1 MKDNLNGCRRVI
13 CSTLSAGECKRS
25 LPRRSKILNPEKLDP
40 PAEEMATNPTPLN
53 SKPVTAD
60 TSNWRLAVE
69 RADSRKAFQ
78 IKVLDLRDVTT
89 FTDYFVICSV
99 SNPRQGQ
106 AVCDEIE
113 KGLKEIGDPPVS
125 IEGYDKAEWILMDF
139 GDFLVHIFLESARS
153 FYDLER
159 LWRHAKMIEP
169 SAV

>member
-1 MKDNLNGCRRVI
+1 MHATCESGPVI
-13 CSTLSAGECKRS
+13 CSTLGAGESKKS
-25 LPRRSKILNPEKLDP
+25 LSRRSKILNPVP
-40 PAEEMATNPTPLN
+40 EEAVESPVPLN
-53 SKPVTAD
+53 SKPAATD
-60 TSNWRLAVE
+60 TSNWRAAVE
-69 RADSRKAFQ
+69 RAESRKAFH

-159 LWRHAKMIEP
+159 LWRHAKVVHAEANP
-169 SAV
+169 T

>member
-1 MKDNLNGCRRVI
+1 V
-13 CSTLSAGECKRS
+13 TEEAAA
-25 LPRRSKILNPEKLDP
+25 NPV
-40 PAEEMATNPTPLN
+40 PLN
-53 SKPVTAD
+53 SNPSAAD
-60 TSNWRLAVE
+60 SSNWRAAIE

-78 IKVLDLRDVTT
+78 VKVLDLRDVTT
-89 FTDYFVICSV
+89 FTDFFVICSV

-125 IEGYDKAEWILMDF
+125 VEGYDKGEWILMDF

-159 LWRHAKMIEP
+159 LWRHARVVHVEAEP
-169 SAV
+169 A

>member
-1 MKDNLNGCRRVI
+1 MKDNLSGCGQTTVR
-13 CSTLSAGECKRS
+13 STLGAGESKKS
-25 LPRRSKILNPEKLDP
+25 LPRRSKILDP
-40 PAEEMATNPTPLN
+40 VTGDTATNPSSIN
-53 SKPVTAD
+53 SPPIAAD
-60 TSNWRLAVE
+60 GSNWRAAVE
-69 RADSRKAFQ
+69 RADSRQAFQ
-78 IKVLDLRDVTT
+78 IKVLDLREVTT

-125 IEGYDKAEWILMDF
+125 IEGYDKADWILMDF

-159 LWRHAKMIEP
+159 LWRHAKVIHATSNP
-169 SAV
+169 A